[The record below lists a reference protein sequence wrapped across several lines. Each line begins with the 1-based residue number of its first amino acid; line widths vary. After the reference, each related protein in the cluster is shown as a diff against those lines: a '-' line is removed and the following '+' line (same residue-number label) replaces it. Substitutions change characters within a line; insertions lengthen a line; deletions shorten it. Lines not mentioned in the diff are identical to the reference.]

1 MFLAKV
7 GDASAACKPQK
18 ITAGM
23 LSNPIFISCL
33 QALAEELGEG
43 AFTGTLAADSSNVVN
58 LVETL
63 YNVRGT

>member
-7 GDASAACKPQK
+7 GGASAACKPQK
-18 ITAGM
+18 ITAGICY
-23 LSNPIFISCL
+23 LIPFLSCL